1 MNRKIYPINYVM
13 FIPQHFSDFSNGFK
27 LCLNKFKLRRHGI
40 INQNTFR
47 CLGSVDETE
56 KRRKNVKC
64 HCLFVFKV
72 KGLRREF
79 ILFKTERSS
88 RARQAHSCIR

>member
-1 MNRKIYPINYVM
+1 MNRKIYAINCVM
-13 FIPQHFSDFSNGFK
+13 FIPQNFSDLSNDFK
-27 LCLNKFKLRRHGI
+27 LCLNEFKLRRHGI

-56 KRRKNVKC
+56 KQRKNCKF

-72 KGLRREF
+72 KGL
-79 ILFKTERSS
+79 T
-88 RARQAHSCIR
+88 ARVHTV

>member
-1 MNRKIYPINYVM
+1 MNIKIYPINCVF
-13 FIPQHFSDFSNGFK
+13 FIAQYFSDLSNGFK
-27 LCLNKFKLRRHGI
+27 LCLNEFKLRRHGI

-56 KRRKNVKC
+56 KRRKNCEC

-88 RARQAHSCIR
+88 RVRQAHSCIH